1 MKPDRFTEEQVI
13 GDLKEHELGA
23 KTVDPKLRDRLLAL
37 ARERRRFGY
46 RRLLIFLRPEGFVLN
61 HKPQANFPHLPRGL
75 AARLQHRAAPFAHRL
90 ADAGR
95 PCRPVLAATGP
106 RRCAR
111 RWLRALARC
120 RPPVY
125 DVDSR
130 QTPAPT
136 G

>member
-13 GDLKEHELGA
+13 GDLKEHELDA
-23 KTVDPKLRDRLLAL
+23 KTVDPKLRDQLLAL

-46 RRLLIFLRPEGFVLN
+46 RRLLIFLRREGFVLN
-61 HKPQANFPHLPRGL
+61 HKPQANLPHLPRGL
-75 AARLQHRAAPFAHRL
+75 AARLQHRAAPFAHRP

-95 PCRPVLAATGP
+95 PCR
-106 RRCAR
+106 
-111 RWLRALARC
+111 
-120 RPPVY
+120 PVY